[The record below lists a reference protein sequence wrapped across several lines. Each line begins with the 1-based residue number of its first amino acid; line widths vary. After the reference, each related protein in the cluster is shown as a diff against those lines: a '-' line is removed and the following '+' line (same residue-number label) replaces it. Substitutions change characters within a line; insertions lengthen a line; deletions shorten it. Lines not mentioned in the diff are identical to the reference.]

1 MPLFALK
8 RCPCSRCL
16 SGQLAYSL
24 REFFEAPGPEPASVR
39 ALAFEEHTMSK
50 PLAADEELYFA
61 LTFPYPLGQWLRPV
75 FFEVWFTLHLRF
87 A

>member
-1 MPLFALK
+1 
-8 RCPCSRCL
+8 
-16 SGQLAYSL
+16 
-24 REFFEAPGPEPASVR
+24 
-39 ALAFEEHTMSK
+39 MSK